1 MSSRNQECDV
11 VGVDLSSAID
21 AAQETVSGRSNV
33 HLVQASILEL
43 PFRPG
48 SFDGVYCIG
57 VIQHTPDPEAAVQS
71 LADVVEDGGRIAV
84 TIYERRWSTMLYS
97 KYWVRP
103 LTRRIKAERLLT
115 LIKVIMP
122 LAFILSEVLFRIP
135 VLKRVFQFMLPVANY
150 VDFKEL
156 SMRQRY
162 QWAVLDT
169 FDMLA
174 PAYDNPQRHADVVGI
189 MQERQISQIQRL
201 ANPGLNL
208 IGIKVSSNEI
218 TH

>member
-1 MSSRNQECDV
+1 
-11 VGVDLSSAID
+11 
-21 AAQETVSGRSNV
+21 
-33 HLVQASILEL
+33 
-43 PFRPG
+43 
-48 SFDGVYCIG
+48 
-57 VIQHTPDPEAAVQS
+57 
-71 LADVVEDGGRIAV
+71 
-84 TIYERRWSTMLYS
+84 MLYS

-115 LIKVIMP
+115 LIKAIMP

-135 VLKRVFQFMLPVANY
+135 ILRRVFQFMLPVANY

-189 MQERQISQIQRL
+189 MKERKISEIQRL

-208 IGIKVSSNEI
+208 IGTKVSSNEI